1 MPGSWGIGEGFANE
15 PFDCKEAPRG
25 EDKRGTTMHRLK
37 IDGFVRNWRGKGSF
51 DLVGSRLPA
60 LKMTES

>member
-1 MPGSWGIGEGFANE
+1 MPGSCGTGEGEE
-15 PFDCKEAPRG
+15 PFDRKDGASWRG
-25 EDKRGTTMHRLK
+25 PERHHDASAKK

-60 LKMTES
+60 LKMTER